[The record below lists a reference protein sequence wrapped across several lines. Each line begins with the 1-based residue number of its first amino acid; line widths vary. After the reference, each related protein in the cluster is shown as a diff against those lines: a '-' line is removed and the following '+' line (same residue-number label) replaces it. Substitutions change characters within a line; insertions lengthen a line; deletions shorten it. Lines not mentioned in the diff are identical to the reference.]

1 MAVYIAERVVRATAP
16 RARFWKAP
24 VFASVLGTG
33 LGGEVPGENTWRV
46 WMQVYLIA
54 CAKRRAQAPKPAG
67 IISVQRRTHGTRG
80 RKVRLSRKLGSQP
93 AIPVSLCLSL
103 SETAISCLPLFSVYL
118 ALDFCSLMTATC
130 LGLAWNCSVSSL
142 SSPNSSMA

>member
-80 RKVRLSRKLGSQP
+80 RKVRLSRKRG
-93 AIPVSLCLSL
+93 VSPLFLSL
-103 SETAISCLPLFSVYL
+103 SLSFRDCHLLSPAFFSV
-118 ALDFCSLMTATC
+118 F
-130 LGLAWNCSVSSL
+130 G
-142 SSPNSSMA
+142 P